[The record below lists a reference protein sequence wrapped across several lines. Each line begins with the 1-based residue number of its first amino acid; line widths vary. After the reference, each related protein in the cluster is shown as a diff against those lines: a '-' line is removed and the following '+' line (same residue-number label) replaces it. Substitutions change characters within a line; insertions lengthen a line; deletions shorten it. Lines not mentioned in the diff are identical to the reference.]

1 MTGTSP
7 TVANWE
13 LMLRIRNRADERG
26 VKTGVIAKAL
36 DVSQQ
41 YWSALTRGRGTLSED
56 KLKILMN
63 LLEFDAD
70 EQTELLALRD
80 IAKGRSP
87 FAEYSALFNEHLM
100 RFYGLEAG
108 AQSIRSFENGVI
120 PGLLQTEDYIRVLMK
135 ASVTTGRPTEV
146 EQRVSAR
153 RRRQQR
159 LDGPDP
165 LELSVVM
172 GEAALMYQVGS
183 EEVQRQQLQHL
194 IALAEEHTDTLDI
207 RVIPYSAGGAIAS
220 LNSATFHLLDFQ
232 SARLP
237 TVGWVESAAYGEIAD
252 DPKRVTALDY
262 LYNQI
267 QTIALNRKQSLDV
280 IHRVASQQIR

>member
-1 MTGTSP
+1 MTEASP

-13 LMLRIRNRADERG
+13 LMLRIRTRADERG
-26 VKTGVIAKAL
+26 VKTSLIAKTL

-41 YWSALTRGRGTLSED
+41 YWSALTRGKGTLAED
-56 KLKILMN
+56 KLKILFN
-63 LLEFDAD
+63 LLEVDRD
-70 EQTELLALRD
+70 EQAELLTLRD

-135 ASVTTGRPTEV
+135 ARVTTGRPTEV
-146 EQRVSAR
+146 EQRVNAR
-153 RRRQQR
+153 LRRQRR
-159 LDGPDP
+159 LDGPDA
-165 LELSVVM
+165 LQLSVVM

-183 EEVQRQQLQHL
+183 ADVQRRQLRHV
-194 IALAEEHTDTLDI
+194 IALAEKHPDTLDI
-207 RVIPYSAGGAIAS
+207 RVIPFSAGGAIAS

-232 SARLP
+232 SSRLP
-237 TVGWVESAAYGEIAD
+237 TIGWVESAAYGEIAE

-262 LYNQI
+262 LFNQI
-267 QTIALNRKQSLDV
+267 HAIALDPKRSLDV
-280 IHRVASQQIR
+280 INRVAGNG

>member
-13 LMLRIRNRADERG
+13 LMLRIRSRAAERG
-26 VKTGVIAKAL
+26 VKTGVIAKGL
-36 DVSQQ
+36 DVTQQ

-56 KLKILMN
+56 KLKTLMN

-70 EQTELLALRD
+70 EQEELVALRD
-80 IAKGRSP
+80 EAKERSP
-87 FAEYSALFNEHLM
+87 YAEYSALFNEQLM

-153 RRRQQR
+153 MQRQRR
-159 LDGPDP
+159 LDGPDQ
-165 LELSVVM
+165 LELSLVM
-172 GEAALMYQVGS
+172 GQAALMYQVGG
-183 EEVQRQQLQHL
+183 EDVQRQQLRHL
-194 IALAEEHTDTLDI
+194 IALADQHPGTLDI
-207 RVIPYSAGGAIAS
+207 RVIPYEAGGAIAS
-220 LNSATFHLLDFQ
+220 LNSATFHLLDFR

-252 DPKRVTALDY
+252 DPRRVTALDY
-262 LYNQI
+262 LFDQV
-267 QTIALNRKQSLDV
+267 QSIALDQKRSLELID
-280 IHRVASQQIR
+280 RVASQKIR

>member
-1 MTGTSP
+1 M
-7 TVANWE
+7 VANWE
-13 LMLRIRNRADERG
+13 LMLRIRSRADERG
-26 VKTGVIAKAL
+26 VKTGAIAKAL

-56 KLKILMN
+56 KLKTLMS

-70 EQTELLALRD
+70 EQAELLSLRD

-87 FAEYSALFNEHLM
+87 YAEYSALFNEQLM

-108 AQSIRSFENGVI
+108 AQSIRSFESGVI

-153 RRRQQR
+153 LQRQRR

-165 LELSVVM
+165 LELSLVM
-172 GEAALMYQVGS
+172 GQAALMYQVGD
-183 EEVQRQQLQHL
+183 EDLQRQQLEHV
-194 IALAEEHTDTLDI
+194 IGLAEQHPDTLDI
-207 RVIPYSAGGAIAS
+207 RVIPYEAGGAIAS
-220 LNSATFHLLDFQ
+220 LNSATFHLLDFR

-267 QTIALNRKQSLDV
+267 QSIALDRKRSLDL
-280 IHRVASQQIR
+280 IDRVARQKIR